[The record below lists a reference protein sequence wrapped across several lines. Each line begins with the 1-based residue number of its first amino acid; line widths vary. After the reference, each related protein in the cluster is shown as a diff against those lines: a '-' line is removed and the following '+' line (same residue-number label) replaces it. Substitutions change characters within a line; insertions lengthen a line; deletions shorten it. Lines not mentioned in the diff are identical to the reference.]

1 MNKFEANL
9 PPDETLRDVFAAAA
23 MAGLLAKAGP
33 TLGNGACELL
43 AKSAYRVADAML
55 VARDKQEVVQ

>member
-1 MNKFEANL
+1 MNDFEPNL
-9 PPDETLRDVFAAAA
+9 PTEDPLRDVFAAAA

-33 TLGNGACELL
+33 TLGQGACELL

-55 VARDKQEVVQ
+55 VERERGRLQ